1 MTVARMSFLPLRNVT
16 HAFQYDIRVSR
27 FLGERASKSQK
38 VSALRPSNSGDEN
51 VRHWHK
57 ADITR
62 LSSNVRFWVK
72 QTLIGRAPMSAFDPK
87 RTSAN
92 HHPKVYPSFYCLV

>member
-38 VSALRPSNSGDEN
+38 LSALRPSNSGDEDF
-51 VRHWHK
+51 RYWHK
-57 ADITR
+57 ADLTVVFSDVCFR
-62 LSSNVRFWVK
+62 
-72 QTLIGRAPMSAFDPK
+72 G
-87 RTSAN
+87 
-92 HHPKVYPSFYCLV
+92 